1 VKNKIEKQREEQK
14 MSDVEKIKEE
24 IAKTEK
30 ILAESIEYLKNKPD
44 DYSAKLI
51 VVSTENHLNDLLK
64 KLDFT
69 IMQEGINKNI

>member
-1 VKNKIEKQREEQK
+1 M

-30 ILAESIEYLKNKPD
+30 ILSESIEYLKDKPD

-51 VVSTENHLNDLLK
+51 VMSTENHLNDLLK

-69 IMQEGINKNI
+69 IMQESIHKNS

>member
-1 VKNKIEKQREEQK
+1 
-14 MSDVEKIKEE
+14 MSDIEKIKED

-30 ILAESIEYLKNKPD
+30 ILAESIEYLKEKPD

-51 VVSTENHLNDLLK
+51 VMSTENHLNDLMK

-69 IMQEGINKNI
+69 VMQEAIKNNS

>member
-1 VKNKIEKQREEQK
+1 

-30 ILAESIEYLKNKPD
+30 VLAESIEYLKDKPD

-51 VVSTENHLNDLLK
+51 VMSTENHLNDLMK

-69 IMQEGINKNI
+69 LMQEGIKKNI

>member
-1 VKNKIEKQREEQK
+1 
-14 MSDVEKIKEE
+14 MSDIDKIKEE

-30 ILAESIEYLKNKPD
+30 ILQEAIEYLNEKPD

-51 VVSTENHLNDLLK
+51 VMSTENYLNDLMK

-69 IMQEGINKNI
+69 VMQETINKNS